1 MSVSKQH
8 NQSEMQVQ
16 VVVLQTQ
23 GESKDSKI
31 YLEEDEDED
40 ALPQKIAKIL
50 RKTKLPTKITSWD
63 WAKFKL
69 ELWGYKEGR
78 KDKNGNTVA
87 DNKHKLP
94 PPAEDIQIYGDAVVV
109 AMLETGEL
117 TNFTTA
123 QYTKFYKQIYHG
135 LDSDNESDSDN
146 EVSDEDEPNEEDDIE
161 VGIEDDEEVE
171 VEEKV
176 VEEEL
181 DAEDNEEIKPAVKRE
196 YAANRNKKIPKWAMA
211 TELELEEYLV

>member
-1 MSVSKQH
+1 MSVFKPY
-8 NQSEMQVQ
+8 NQLEMQVQ
-16 VVVLQTQ
+16 VVVLQTK
-23 GESKDSKI
+23 GDSKQSK
-31 YLEEDEDED
+31 LDLQDDEDKD

-78 KDKNGNTVA
+78 TGTE
-87 DNKHKLP
+87 NKHELP
-94 PPAEDIQIYGDAVVV
+94 PPAEGIQIYGDAVVV
-109 AMLETGEL
+109 AMLEAGDL

-123 QYTKFYKQIYHG
+123 QYTKFYTQIYQG
-135 LDSDNESDSDN
+135 LDSDNESESDN
-146 EVSDEDEPNEEDDIE
+146 DASDEEEPNEEEDIE
-161 VGIEDDEEVE
+161 VGIEEDEEVE

-176 VEEEL
+176 VEEDL
-181 DAEDNEEIKPAVKRE
+181 DAEEDEEIKPVVKRE

-211 TELELEEYLV
+211 TELEPEEYLA